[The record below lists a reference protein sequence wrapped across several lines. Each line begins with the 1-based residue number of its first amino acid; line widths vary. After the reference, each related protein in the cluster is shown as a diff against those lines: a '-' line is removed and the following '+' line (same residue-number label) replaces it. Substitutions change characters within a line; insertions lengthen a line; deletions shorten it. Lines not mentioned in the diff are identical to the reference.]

1 MPFPNDFYQYL
12 SENTLVGIKA
22 GNERDRFIDI
32 WVVEVNMRIF
42 ARTWSK
48 SENSWFTTFLRG
60 ENGKI
65 KYGDRAIDIVGQ
77 KKKNDPELTRLI
89 NQAYLR
95 KYNQPENIFYAQ
107 GITKPEYEEYTL
119 EFLPI

>member
-65 KYGDRAIDIVGQ
+65 KYGDCGFNTPPQ
-77 KKKNDPELTRLI
+77 KNLKKKGRIHL
-89 NQAYLR
+89 
-95 KYNQPENIFYAQ
+95 ENGLSF
-107 GITKPEYEEYTL
+107 
-119 EFLPI
+119 